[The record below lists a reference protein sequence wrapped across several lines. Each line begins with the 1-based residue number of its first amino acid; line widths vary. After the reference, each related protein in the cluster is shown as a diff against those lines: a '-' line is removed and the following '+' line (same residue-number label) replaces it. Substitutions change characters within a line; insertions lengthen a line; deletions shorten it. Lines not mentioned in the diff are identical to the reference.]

1 MKRSLFFF
9 LLTAMLAGS
18 ISAQDYTYFI
28 RQTQMPDN
36 TNYDVSVEQDGS
48 RLSELAINPEGARFE
63 LWTVKSSPLTSY
75 LLDTT
80 YVNSY
85 IPVAEVEITSEDPYE
100 VIPRTRADRPFTVNV
115 TINGLSTDP
124 SAPAAAQSVKL
135 LRHVQAYQSKG
146 TGKNTDRGNA
156 TLLSQ
161 GSISSNGTETLEYS
175 LTSIPGSDASKVRGE
190 ERFSVYSLADYQA
203 PESLLDYKFMQVWP
217 VASSVL
223 TGINSGDV
231 ITETL
236 PELTIQLEDL
246 YPDSWTYAQVYQG
259 NPVLGTNGIVVS
271 GSSILVDN
279 SVPQDE
285 TIVVTDWDDT
295 IGVDGIWTLEI
306 ITATPFGADRL
317 AYVTF
322 EVDRALRI
330 NGSVTSIE

>member
-1 MKRSLFFF
+1 MG
-9 LLTAMLAGS
+9 LLASALV
-18 ISAQDYTYFI
+18 AQDYTYFI

-48 RLSELAINPEGARFE
+48 RLSEMAINPEGARFE
-63 LWTVKSSPLTSY
+63 LWTVKSDPLTSY

-85 IPVAEVEITSEDPYE
+85 IPVAEVEILSEDPYE
-100 VIPRTRADRPFTVNV
+100 VIPRTRADRPFTVNI
-115 TINGLSTDP
+115 TINGLSSDP

-135 LRHVQAYQSKG
+135 IRHVQQYQSKG

-161 GSISSNGTETLEYS
+161 GSISSNGTETLEYA
-175 LTSIPGSDASKVRGE
+175 LTSIPSGDASKARGE

-217 VASSVL
+217 VATSVL
-223 TGINSGDV
+223 SGIDSGDV

-236 PELTIQLEDL
+236 PTLTIALEDL

-259 NPVLGTNGIVVS
+259 NPVLGTNGIVVT

-285 TIVVTDWDDT
+285 TVVINDWDET
-295 IGVDGIWTLEI
+295 IGVDGIWTLEV
-306 ITATPFGADRL
+306 ITATPFGTDRL

-322 EVDRALRI
+322 EVDRAMRI